1 MASGANTVA
10 IILDPDQGVINLG
23 HLAPVPGGDTIE
35 KSYSP
40 LVRGVIQPLGVV
52 FNLMSLGKEM
62 SESFLDFHASAS
74 QPCRVSWL
82 NIARHRSSLLP
93 LQENPVKERINHQ
106 HVEIIESAVR
116 VRCQENGTQMRR
128 LIYQAAKKMPLVAD
142 LFSVALRGFSTTQ
155 NDLVSRAREFLL
167 L

>member
-23 HLAPVPGGDTIE
+23 HLAAVPGGDTIE

-106 HVEIIESAVR
+106 HVEIYR
-116 VRCQENGTQMRR
+116 VRGPRSVSGKWYTNATIDLPGRKKDATTGRFIFCC
-128 LIYQAAKKMPLVAD
+128 AAWI
-142 LFSVALRGFSTTQ
+142 FYHS